1 MNFEGKVVVVTGAS
15 RGIGRQIAVEFGR
28 RGAAVACIATSV
40 GNVATTVEEIVSAG
54 GKANAYGLDVSDSE
68 SVESVFGQIASDLGQ
83 VEILVNNAGITR
95 DTLLMRM
102 KDEDWDRVIAINL
115 KGAYLCTKAV
125 MRAMMKARSGRI
137 INISSIVG
145 LHGAAGQANYAASKA
160 GLIGF
165 TLATAKELGS
175 RGITCNAVAPGFI
188 ETDMTSE
195 LPDEMRET
203 VVKQA
208 PIGRLGTPADIAAAV
223 LFLASDEAGYITG
236 QTLTVDGGL
245 TL

>member
-1 MNFEGKVVVVTGAS
+1 MNFEGKVVAVTGAS

-40 GNVATTVEEIVSAG
+40 GNVATTVEEIVAAG

-95 DTLLMRM
+95 DTLMIRM

-145 LHGAAGQANYAASKA
+145 LHGSAGQANYAASKA

-195 LPDEMRET
+195 LPEEMRET